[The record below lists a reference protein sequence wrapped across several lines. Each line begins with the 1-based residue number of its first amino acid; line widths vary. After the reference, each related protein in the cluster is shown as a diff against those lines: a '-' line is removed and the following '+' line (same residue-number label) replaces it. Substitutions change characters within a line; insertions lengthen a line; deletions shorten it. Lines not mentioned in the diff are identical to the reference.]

1 MKKQKRIPYESCI
14 IIYFF
19 LQLIYVYANGTCVSV
34 SDEYTYKQIAMD
46 IFPGEAVSSFHYP
59 FVYPFILSLSFYF
72 GDVFYNVMLFENIL
86 LKTILL
92 AVIFKMLASVVENRE
107 DRGLVLTL
115 IAFSP
120 SYFLYSD
127 WIMAE
132 NLFSP
137 LLLITILYYISR
149 RNIMISDTIAL
160 KNKLS
165 SSAIAGA
172 LAVALFETKY
182 LAIILI
188 PLWFA
193 FWFSCSVP
201 LLKNKKV
208 IKEALLCIICWGISV
223 GLVLGG
229 VVLTYCVKSGC
240 KIDLEI
246 VKLSLGFSSGSGP
259 ENTGYKMLPQMKW
272 IICYTAYPFLQA
284 GIIVGENLKIRWKD
298 IPKSIRENI
307 IFLRI
312 ISLLLIFVAARHS
325 SLVDYNADGMLKLL
339 GRYVTYIVLI
349 EIIIYAITEK
359 YKKEEKAIDR
369 FFRIFMLVACT
380 VFCYAI
386 LYGNFAWK
394 PAEDW
399 LASLRGLE
407 NLAFLKLGY
416 IFVIVTCILIVVSQ
430 VFGKKITVICWLLF
444 AGVNVYCS
452 LDASEFY
459 ADNHSYIKAT
469 KELINEYGNE
479 QVSVYSTDME
489 NYLGSLQS
497 FGFLYRGNLDGEF
510 WFLQSGFSQSPIS
523 INPERVNFFTL
534 KNSMIDKEKYDKI
547 SDNVVKSDFS
557 NVLYVRFDDNVF
569 LLNRTN
575 RNIEVTKTENEIV
588 IKCKEEPSN
597 IVLLVNQMI
606 MPYQYEDGACVY
618 HIERDWIGDTS
629 KAVLY
634 RFSDLTLTHIEL

>member
-1 MKKQKRIPYESCI
+1 MRKQKRIPYESCI

-19 LQLIYVYANGTCVSV
+19 LQLIYVYAKGTCVSV

-46 IFPGEAVSSFHYP
+46 IFQGEAVSSFHYP

-72 GDVFYNVMLFENIL
+72 GDAFYNVMLFENIL

-107 DRGLVLTL
+107 DR
-115 IAFSP
+115 
-120 SYFLYSD
+120 
-127 WIMAE
+127 
-132 NLFSP
+132 
-137 LLLITILYYISR
+137 
-149 RNIMISDTIAL
+149 
-160 KNKLS
+160 
-165 SSAIAGA
+165 
-172 LAVALFETKY
+172 
-182 LAIILI
+182 
-188 PLWFA
+188 
-193 FWFSCSVP
+193 
-201 LLKNKKV
+201 
-208 IKEALLCIICWGISV
+208 

>member
-1 MKKQKRIPYESCI
+1 M
-14 IIYFF
+14 
-19 LQLIYVYANGTCVSV
+19 
-34 SDEYTYKQIAMD
+34 
-46 IFPGEAVSSFHYP
+46 
-59 FVYPFILSLSFYF
+59 
-72 GDVFYNVMLFENIL
+72 
-86 LKTILL
+86 
-92 AVIFKMLASVVENRE
+92 
-107 DRGLVLTL
+107 
-115 IAFSP
+115 
-120 SYFLYSD
+120 
-127 WIMAE
+127 
-132 NLFSP
+132 
-137 LLLITILYYISR
+137 
-149 RNIMISDTIAL
+149 
-160 KNKLS
+160 
-165 SSAIAGA
+165 
-172 LAVALFETKY
+172 
-182 LAIILI
+182 
-188 PLWFA
+188 
-193 FWFSCSVP
+193 
-201 LLKNKKV
+201 
-208 IKEALLCIICWGISV
+208 
-223 GLVLGG
+223 
-229 VVLTYCVKSGC
+229 
-240 KIDLEI
+240 
-246 VKLSLGFSSGSGP
+246 SLGFSSGSGP
-259 ENTGYKMLPQMKW
+259 ENTDYKMLPQMKW

-284 GIIVGENLKIRWKD
+284 GIIVGENLKVRWKD

-307 IFLRI
+307 IFLRS

-547 SDNVVKSDFS
+547 SDYVVKSDFS